1 MTTTK
6 YPLPAFYFNVSW
18 EDGITVPFSEVS
30 GLNVEI
36 EPIEY
41 RDGESKE
48 FSTIKMPGLKKYGP
62 ISLKRG
68 AIIDGNTLF
77 DWWNSAQLNVPDRKS
92 VTISLLNEKHI
103 PVITWKI
110 KNAFPIKLDSGALN
124 AKTNEVLI
132 ETLDLAHEG
141 ITIEQAK
148 P

>member
-1 MTTTK
+1 MATTK

-18 EDGITVPFSEVS
+18 EDGNTVPFSEVS

-48 FSTIKMPGLKKYGP
+48 FSTIKMPGIKKYGP

-68 AIIDGNTLF
+68 SLAKDNTLF
-77 DWWNSAQLNVPDRKS
+77 KWWNSANLNIADRKT
-92 VTISLLNEKHI
+92 VTISLLNEKHE
-103 PVITWKI
+103 PVITWKV
-110 KNAFPIKLDSGALN
+110 KNAFPIKIDSGSLN
-124 AKTNEVLI
+124 SKTNEVLI
-132 ETLDLAHEG
+132 ETLELAHEG
-141 ITIEQAK
+141 LEIEY